1 MDYEEIRR
9 RARQSLLRRGGRR
22 EIRGGSDKAA
32 VAVQVSAVVKSGHPF
47 AYCFPC
53 LARVMMW
60 PEKRIRETA
69 QLLVVLQGF
78 HVRRRTCYQCER
90 TDDMIVV
97 NDGE

>member
-1 MDYEEIRR
+1 MDYEGTRR
-9 RARQSLLRRGGRR
+9 RARQLLLRRGGRSEVR
-22 EIRGGSDKAA
+22 EDSDKTA
-32 VAVQVSAVVKSGHPF
+32 VAEQVSAVIKSGHPF

-69 QLLVVLQGF
+69 QLLVVLKGF

-90 TDDMIVV
+90 TDDMIVMSI
-97 NDGE
+97 E